1 MDLKSAKD
9 EALIE
14 ALQQENIGALEELY
28 DRHHGMAMA
37 VAYRVLND
45 RNLAED
51 VIQEAFLAV
60 WRQAASYKT
69 DRGSCRSWL
78 LSIVRHRAID
88 VTRGRSF
95 NRESVSLNEMLF
107 EPQYGDQTWQEVSTR
122 LDSQQ
127 IKHAL
132 EELPDEQRD
141 AITLAYFKGFNQR
154 EIAEQVGVPLGTVKG
169 RMRLGMQK
177 LRNMLTEINEGEAD

>member
-1 MDLKSAKD
+1 MDLKAAKD

-14 ALQQENIGALEELY
+14 ALQQKNLEALEELY

-37 VAYRVLND
+37 VAFRVLND
-45 RNLAED
+45 RSLAED

-60 WRQAASYKT
+60 WRQAESFRRE
-69 DRGSCRSWL
+69 RGSCRSWL

-95 NRESVSLNEMLF
+95 NKERVSLDEMVF
-107 EPQYGDQTWQEVSTR
+107 EPRYPDAWQEVSTS

-127 IKHAL
+127 IKQAVD
-132 EELPDEQRD
+132 ELPQEQRD
-141 AITLAYFKGFNQR
+141 AITLAYFKGYNQR
-154 EIAEQVGVPLGTVKG
+154 EIAEQTGVPLGTVKG
-169 RMRLGMQK
+169 RLRLGIQK
-177 LRNMLTEINEGEAD
+177 LRNMLTDMTEGEAD